1 MAANDDEEDLL
12 LADGLDAAFIGTGAR
27 CGQPNVAV
35 YDKDKCINILAENMS
50 YEEAVEYFNF
60 NIAGAW
66 VGEQTPIFVDL
77 EENTYAFKKGS
88 AKKQSV
94 VM

>member
-1 MAANDDEEDLL
+1 MAANDDEQGLL
-12 LADGLDAAFIGTGAR
+12 LADGLDAAFIGTGER
-27 CGQPNVAV
+27 WGQPNVAV

-77 EENTYAFKKGS
+77 EEKYLCL
-88 AKKQSV
+88 
-94 VM
+94 